1 MQYLDS
7 QKNLKESAGLFL
19 VPLLLKRSISRL
31 FLPSSTPKLKKPDND
46 TPHGRERDVIIIT
59 VTHVVQ
65 NTAIISQS
73 RRGGKCWRIFQ
84 RFLRH
89 LGLSFAP
96 KPRLNKVIVYL
107 IIAKFRLYVLYNS
120 CHVLKGQLY
129 PDPDPDVQN
138 CKTQGF
144 RIFVLIKNSL
154 IKNRPHYQK
163 LGLLGTS

>member
-1 MQYLDS
+1 MYSIHSVIWAPLWEGPAGPEPRSRDS
-7 QKNLKESAGLFL
+7 NTGRTDL
-19 VPLLLKRSISRL
+19 VAWMLTTRPTH
-31 FLPSSTPKLKKPDND
+31 LPVD
-46 TPHGRERDVIIIT
+46 TEE
-59 VTHVVQ
+59 
-65 NTAIISQS
+65 
-73 RRGGKCWRIFQ
+73 KCWRIFQ